1 MSRRCPEC
9 GHPTPAGVAPGRAYA
24 CPKCA
29 NPVLA
34 TERVRVRPASG
45 PPPPSGG
52 AAPDAPAI
60 PETIA
65 SPSSASSSSHW
76 KMALLAFVVLGFAY
90 VGAYELL
97 TAEAQRD
104 RSKLLA
110 AHGEKVAAYPKP
122 EAPESGDAKVL
133 RQFVVA
139 QSLYEDR
146 QRYEACEARIAAG
159 RLGMAVA
166 FGGQTLFAAWV
177 YLKSRRARAR
187 AAAATA
193 RAAARG

>member
-9 GHPTPAGVAPGRAYA
+9 GHPTPADVAPGRAYA

-34 TERVRVRPASG
+34 TEHPRARPAGVRPAPG
-45 PPPPSGG
+45 APSL
-52 AAPDAPAI
+52 
-60 PETIA
+60 PE
-65 SPSSASSSSHW
+65 PQPGRSHW
-76 KMALLAFVVLGFAY
+76 KLALVAFVVLGAAY

-104 RSKLLA
+104 RGKLRA
-110 AHGEKVAAYPKP
+110 AHGDQVTTYPKP
-122 EAPESGDAKVL
+122 EAPAAGDAKAL
-133 RQFVVA
+133 REFVVA

-146 QRYEACEARIAAG
+146 QRYEACESRIAAG

-166 FGGQTLFAAWV
+166 FGAQTLFAVWV
-177 YLKSRRARAR
+177 YLKSRRAQAR

-193 RAAARG
+193 RAAARA